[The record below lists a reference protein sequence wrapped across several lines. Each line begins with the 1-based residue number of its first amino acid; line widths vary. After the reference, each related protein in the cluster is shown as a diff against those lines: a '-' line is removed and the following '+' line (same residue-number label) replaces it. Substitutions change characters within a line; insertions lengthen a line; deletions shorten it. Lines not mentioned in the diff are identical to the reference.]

1 MDKKLMLS
9 LCCMGLA
16 LTSCGDAI
24 PKAKKGREAELN
36 QEAVLL
42 TCDLKRHSDCLY
54 AWMTFDTDG
63 DYSKP
68 EYAGFTVY
76 EQKAISESAV
86 DQYHYELSQLKI
98 GSKAT
103 LRTWSGIIRNIARVK
118 E

>member
-1 MDKKLMLS
+1 MDKKTILS
-9 LCCMGLA
+9 LCCVAAA
-16 LTSCGDAI
+16 LTSCGDNKVDQ
-24 PKAKKGREAELN
+24 KAVEAELN

-103 LRTWSGIIRNIARVK
+103 LRTWSGIIRNIARLK

>member
-1 MDKKLMLS
+1 MNKKLMLS
-9 LCCMGLA
+9 LCCLGVA
-16 LTSCGDAI
+16 LTSCGKRVDQEKI
-24 PKAKKGREAELN
+24 DAELN

-42 TCDLKRHSDCLY
+42 KCELKRHSDCLY
-54 AWMTFDTDG
+54 AWMAFDTDG

-76 EQKAISESAV
+76 QQKAISESAV
-86 DQYHYELSQLKI
+86 DQYHYELSQIKV

-103 LRTWSGIIRNIARVK
+103 LKTWSTIIRNIVRLK

>member
-1 MDKKLMLS
+1 MDKKTILS
-9 LCCMGLA
+9 LCCVATA
-16 LTSCGDAI
+16 LTSCGDN
-24 PKAKKGREAELN
+24 KANQKSVEAELN

-86 DQYHYELSQLKI
+86 DQYHYELSQLKV